1 MGPVIFIFV
10 ASVFLLDELM
20 GGKPLPAF
28 LEGLGRLFGIQ
39 KIPAGLAMFPV
50 IVAIDLFA
58 AREMSTILIG
68 KGIHGSK
75 RVMTF
80 AAILGLLVTAL
91 VPDNIPGAAGAAI
104 ISMSAAAVLAFSMV
118 FYARNRSVQ
127 GIVAAAGG
135 ALLAFVYLGLMFGA
149 MLAIR
154 REHSAFILLWALV
167 VTKSCDIGA
176 YFTGRAIGRHKL
188 IPWLSPGK
196 TWEGLWGGLA
206 FSTLIAYLGL
216 LLLEK
221 TIHISLP
228 PWWACLVPGVLFG
241 AVGQAGD
248 LMESVFKRD
257 AAIKDSGAVVPGMGG
272 VLDVLDSVL
281 LVSPLAYWWLRIMAD
296 KGWMVPQAPLLT
308 P

>member
-20 GGKPLPAF
+20 AGKPFPPF
-28 LEGLGRLFGIQ
+28 LEGLARLF
-39 KIPAGLAMFPV
+39 KLTTIPAGLAMFPAV
-50 IVAIDLFA
+50 VAIDIFA
-58 AREMSTILIG
+58 AREMSTILLG
-68 KGIHGSK
+68 KGIQGSK

-80 AAILGLLVTAL
+80 AAILGLLVSAL
-91 VPDNIPGAAGAAI
+91 VPTDTPGPAGAAI
-104 ISMSAAAVLAFSMV
+104 VSMAAAAVLAFSMV

-127 GIVAAAGG
+127 GIVAASGG

-167 VTKSCDIGA
+167 TTKSCDIGA
-176 YFTGRAIGRHKL
+176 YFTGRAIGKHKL

-206 FSTLIAYLGL
+206 FSTLVGYLGL
-216 LLLEK
+216 LLLER
-221 TIHISLP
+221 TIHITLP
-228 PWWACLVPGVLFG
+228 PWWACLVPGFLFG

-281 LVSPLAYWWLRIMAD
+281 LVSPIAYWWLRIMAD
-296 KGWMVPQAPLLT
+296 KGWLVPILPTT